1 MCSADDQAG
10 AEESLLHLSTSEV
23 LQWKT
28 SLTESSMEDVN
39 LLGSAVASTQ
49 KKSDIVAATTM
60 ARELADGLDSMMGQL
75 LDKIE
80 VDQVPEPDSRGSLI
94 PGTAHYE
101 NSTPGIVTLCQ
112 DFYKVVAAFK
122 FTLDPMAESGQQAA
136 STECSVDSFPKLNE
150 MLQHGATGLL
160 RKAWKKIREAAD
172 ETQHTATYEVVSKEY
187 LDLKE
192 IQDALKHL
200 CDYTLDPQSL
210 GSGCAPSSNAV
221 PLQVQ
226 HPRTTSTGMPAAKCW
241 KKKPTLK
248 TWPERYVR
256 IMEDPGSENR
266 VGLFVFDD
274 EATGVLGDLGSAR
287 ST

>member
-1 MCSADDQAG
+1 M
-10 AEESLLHLSTSEV
+10 
-23 LQWKT
+23 
-28 SLTESSMEDVN
+28 
-39 LLGSAVASTQ
+39 Q

-80 VDQVPEPDSRGSLI
+80 VDQVPEPDLRGSQI
-94 PGTAHYE
+94 PGTTYYE

-122 FTLDPMAESGQQAA
+122 FTLDPMVDIGQQAP

-150 MLQHGATGLL
+150 MLQRGATGLL
-160 RKAWKKIREAAD
+160 RKAWKQIREAAD
-172 ETQHTATYEVVSKEY
+172 ETQHSATYEMVSKEY

-200 CDYTLDPQSL
+200 CDYALDPESL
-210 GSGCAPSSNAV
+210 GRAPSSEEQISGGQ
-221 PLQVQ
+221 L
-226 HPRTTSTGMPAAKCW
+226 HRRSTSTGMPAAKCW

-266 VGLFVFDD
+266 VGLYVFDD

-287 ST
+287 LT

>member
-1 MCSADDQAG
+1 
-10 AEESLLHLSTSEV
+10 
-23 LQWKT
+23 
-28 SLTESSMEDVN
+28 MEDVN
-39 LLGSAVASTQ
+39 LLGSGVASMQ

-80 VDQVPEPDSRGSLI
+80 VDQVPEPDSRGSQI
-94 PGTAHYE
+94 PGTAYYE
-101 NSTPGIVTLCQ
+101 NSIPGIVTLCQ
-112 DFYKVVAAFK
+112 DFYKVVAGFK
-122 FTLDPMAESGQQAA
+122 FTLDPMLEGGQQAP
-136 STECSVDSFPKLNE
+136 STVCSVDTFPKLNE
-150 MLQHGATGLL
+150 MLQRGATGLL

-172 ETQHTATYEVVSKEY
+172 ETQHTPTYEAVSKEY

-200 CDYTLDPQSL
+200 CDYTLDPKSL
-210 GSGCAPSSNAV
+210 GSGSAPSSDAA
-221 PLQVQ
+221 PPDAQISGGQL
-226 HPRTTSTGMPAAKCW
+226 HRRSTSSGMPAAKCW

-274 EATGVLGDLGSAR
+274 ETTGVLGDLGSAR
-287 ST
+287 TT